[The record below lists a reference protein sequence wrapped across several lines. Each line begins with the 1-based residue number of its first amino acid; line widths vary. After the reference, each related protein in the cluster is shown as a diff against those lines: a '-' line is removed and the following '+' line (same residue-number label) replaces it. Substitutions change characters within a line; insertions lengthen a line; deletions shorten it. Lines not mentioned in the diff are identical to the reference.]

1 MQEGRFVKQEGRG
14 RERAQLLLEVPYYAQ
29 TAEFSCGPACAL
41 MLLDHFNGTKPSR
54 ELEFEVWREVN
65 MIGVPGCDPF
75 SLALALNKRG
85 LDVKIFAESAFD
97 LKGPGVKAVQKIFGK
112 QAPELLQFAVMQSMK
127 RMRKEKLEWE
137 KRLPTRREV
146 SEALRDKVVPAFM
159 LLMHEAPHWILIEG
173 ESRGGYL
180 INDPYFEGGGRGK
193 KIAYSRFEGFLRG
206 LKVGMRI
213 SPGALFVSSR

>member
-1 MQEGRFVKQEGRG
+1 M
-14 RERAQLLLEVPYYAQ
+14 LDVPYYAQ

-75 SLALALNKRG
+75 SLALALSKRG

-97 LKGPGVKAVQKIFGK
+97 LNGPGVKVVQKMFGK
-112 QAPELLQFAVMQSMK
+112 QAPELLQFAVSHSMK
-127 RMRKEKLEWE
+127 MVRKDKLEWE

-146 SEALRDKVVPAFM
+146 SEALKNRVVPAFM

-173 ESRGGYL
+173 EGKDGYL
-180 INDPYFEGGGRGK
+180 INDPYYEGGGRGK
-193 KIAYSRFEGFLRG
+193 KISYRRFEGCLRG
-206 LKVGMRI
+206 LQVGMRL